1 MRTGPKQYRRL
12 IPAAALMI
20 VLLNLLISSC
30 TERIEIEL
38 DSSYTRLVI
47 DGSISNEPAHHLIR
61 LTTTTE
67 YFSNQEA
74 PGVGG
79 ARVLLKYGNKVVL
92 LSELTGVSGYYALP
106 APFQATPGEK
116 YKLEIRLPRPIGGS
130 QDYRAETEMP
140 VTAFRLDSI
149 QMEYNERFDFWL
161 VKVYA
166 QDPPTRDFNKFET
179 YLKGIAG
186 NDTSMRVTATPDK
199 FFNGKNTN
207 GFAVAFFDGELL
219 AAGDTLTL
227 AMSAVTEDYFNFYS
241 ELRNE
246 SGFRNP
252 LFAGPPAN
260 IRSNLKDG
268 GLGYFSARK
277 MERASVIVPDWRK
290 TGK

>member
-1 MRTGPKQYRRL
+1 MRISLQKPTGILPITLLLLFL
-12 IPAAALMI
+12 I
-20 VLLNLLISSC
+20 NLIISSC

-38 DSSYTRLVI
+38 ESSYTRLVI
-47 DGSISNEPAHHLIR
+47 DGSITNEPAHHLIR

-74 PGVGG
+74 PGVSG
-79 ARVLLKYGNKVVL
+79 ARVLMKYGNKSVL
-92 LSELTGVSGYYALP
+92 FSELTGISGYYALP
-106 APFQATPGEK
+106 TPFQAIPGEK
-116 YKLEIRLPRPIGGS
+116 YSIEIRLPRSIGGS
-130 QDYRAETEMP
+130 MDYRAETEMP
-140 VTAFRLDSI
+140 VTTFSLDSI

-166 QDPPTRDFNKFET
+166 QDPPTKDFYKFET
-179 YLKGIAG
+179 YLKSIAG

-199 FFNGKNTN
+199 FFNGKSTN

-219 AAGDTLTL
+219 ATGDTLTL
-227 AMSAVTEDYFNFYS
+227 VMSSVTEDYFNFYS

-246 SGFRNP
+246 SGFKNP

-260 IRSNLKDG
+260 IRSNLREG

-277 MERASVIVPDWRK
+277 VERAKVIVPDWRK
-290 TGK
+290 KVN